1 VVVVNV
7 VVGEARAKSHDLISR
22 EDFDVPRLIR
32 SPDSVFEQPMRDL
45 ASVVSVIL
53 NNQLDSSLS

>member
-1 VVVVNV
+1 M
-7 VVGEARAKSHDLISR
+7 VVGAWAKSHDLISR
-22 EDFDVPRLIR
+22 DDFDVPRLIR